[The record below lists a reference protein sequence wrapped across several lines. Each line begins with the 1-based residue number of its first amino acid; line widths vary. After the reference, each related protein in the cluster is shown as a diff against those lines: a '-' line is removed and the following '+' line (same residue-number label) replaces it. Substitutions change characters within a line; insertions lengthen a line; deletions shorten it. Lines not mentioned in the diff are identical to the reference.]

1 MPPWGQ
7 GPWLT
12 TSCSLTGLSQQTGGA
27 WMTASW
33 SLALRSVPAVPR
45 SASWSIA
52 FGRAMGHPDPQLSVG
67 SNQAGR
73 SAEDLWKPLPLVP
86 SGTGEACSTSPGNS
100 VRDQTALISDEKL
113 SSSLHFYYDKIVLHP
128 SVSFHLPWHLFVQTW
143 IDTHLLTTSCFHPQ
157 SSQISTWQ
165 PEWFLRV

>member
-1 MPPWGQ
+1 MPPWRQ

-12 TSCSLTGLSQQTGGA
+12 TSCSLTGLTQQTGRA

-33 SLALRSVPAVPR
+33 SLVLRSVPSAPR
-45 SASWSIA
+45 SASWYIA
-52 FGRAMGHPDPQLSVG
+52 FGRAMGQPDPQLSIG
-67 SNQAGR
+67 SNRAGR
-73 SAEDLWKPLPLVP
+73 SAEDLWKPLPLIP
-86 SGTGEACSTSPGNS
+86 SGTGEACSTRPGNS
-100 VRDQTALISDEKL
+100 VGLISDEKL